1 MFVSIF
7 TTAMGLIISLLTVLV
22 LPYGDP
28 VINTITGLIGVA
40 GILGGCI
47 GMHWHRKG

>member
-1 MFVSIF
+1 MFISIF
-7 TTAMGLIISLLTVLV
+7 TTAMGLAISFLTVLV
-22 LPYGDP
+22 IPYGDP